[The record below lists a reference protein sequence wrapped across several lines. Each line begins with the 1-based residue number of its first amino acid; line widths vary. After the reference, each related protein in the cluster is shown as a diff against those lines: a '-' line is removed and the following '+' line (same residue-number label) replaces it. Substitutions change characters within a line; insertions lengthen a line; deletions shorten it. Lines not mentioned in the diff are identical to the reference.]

1 MSRPRVAACFS
12 ITMDAEVLD
21 PPLGRVEAAQRSEG
35 IDRTVAMA
43 FRSREVLAV
52 SSDPGTSRQFQEHRQ
67 LSSFLF
73 TGLSSGY

>member
-35 IDRTVAMA
+35 IDRAVAMVVA

-52 SSDPGTSRQFQEHRQ
+52 FPLIPEHPDSSRS
-67 LSSFLF
+67 
-73 TGLSSGY
+73 TGNCLRFCSPV